1 MTTTIDPARLG
12 QIEAKLDAVLAALR
26 GATVVP
32 APEWITIPEAA
43 KRLGCSTDT
52 IRRRVTNG
60 SMQARGY
67 GKLKRVKVG

>member
-1 MTTTIDPARLG
+1 MIDLTHLERL
-12 QIEAKLDAVLAALR
+12 ESKLDAVLDALR